1 MSAFVAEKQGQAKA
15 ASLLLAQRVR
25 EYFKDEQHRQELEVW
40 YQKRYGK
47 AYEWKGIST

>member
-25 EYFKDEQHRQELEVW
+25 NFFKEEENRREFEVW
-40 YQKRYGK
+40 YENRYGK
-47 AYEWKGIST
+47 KYEWKKVTA